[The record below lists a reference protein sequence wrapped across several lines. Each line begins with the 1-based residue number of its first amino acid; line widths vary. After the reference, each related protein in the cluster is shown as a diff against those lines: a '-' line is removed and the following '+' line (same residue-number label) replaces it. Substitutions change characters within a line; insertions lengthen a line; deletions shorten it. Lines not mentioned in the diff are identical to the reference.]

1 MIKLENVNKYFNRHK
16 KNELHVINNTSLTLE
31 DKGLVALLG
40 PSGCGKTTL
49 LNTIGGL
56 DKANSGNI
64 YINGERISKRSV
76 SKVDK
81 IRNLNIGYIFQDY
94 YLVNNMTVFDNVALV
109 LKINGIN
116 DKNEITKR
124 VNYVLDKVGMYR
136 YRNRYA
142 NMLSGGERQRVGI
155 ARAIV
160 KDPSI
165 IIADEPTGNLDSKN
179 TIEVMN
185 IIKAISKDRLVILV
199 THETELADFYASRIL
214 KIEDGKIIGDTINEH
229 DNELDYR
236 LENKIYLKD
245 IEKHNIL
252 SDENIDVNYY
262 SDNNEKINITLV
274 VKNGNI
280 YIESNN
286 KVEVIDNSS
295 GIELVDDHYKKMSKD
310 IYQEYKF
317 DFDSVIDKNIKKR
330 YTSIFNPIT
339 LIKNGFNKVI
349 SYSVAKKLLLVGFFL
364 SGVFI
369 TYSVSSLFGINNIE
383 DKNFVNMN
391 KNYLVVDS
399 SKLNVDNFL
408 KYEKDE
414 NINYILPGNS
424 LISLK
429 IKYDDYY
436 QSMNYSDNINGSMS
450 SINMISEKDIIK
462 GRMPNSSKEI
472 VIDRLVFDN
481 YYNDLYPI
489 MLGINEPE
497 NLFNRSLSIGKME
510 GFEIVGVVD
519 MGSPSI
525 YVNESEFVNII
536 YNTDVLY
543 DYSDIDYDIGYS
555 SYDVVETTSDISLYD
570 IDLFKDKITLSSGNN
585 PKDYEVI
592 VNEKYKE
599 LYELNKTVDTKV
611 NGKKLKV
618 VGYYKSEDVNY
629 MLTNNNTIKYD
640 IVSKGKDMY
649 LSVKD
654 KDKALKDYRNMG
666 LNIKD
671 SYTYSRDKYIKD
683 RTSSM
688 ASTLI
693 FSVVVLS
700 ISLIEIYLMMRS
712 SFLSR
717 IKEVGIYRAI
727 GMKKLDI
734 YKMFTGEIIA
744 ISTIG
749 SMTGVLFTS
758 YIIYQLTTVSYYA
771 NKFLVNGYTILTVVI
786 LVYLFNLLVGL
797 LPCALTLRKT
807 PAEIMS
813 RNDI

>member
-16 KNELHVINNTSLTLE
+16 KNQIHVINNTSLTLE

-49 LNTIGGL
+49 LNAIGGL
-56 DKANSGNI
+56 DKINSGKI
-64 YINGERISKRSV
+64 YINGERISRRSV
-76 SKVDK
+76 SKIDK

-94 YLVNNMTVFDNVALV
+94 YLVNNMTVFDNIALV

-124 VNYVLDKVGMYR
+124 VNYVLNKVGMYR

-179 TIEVMN
+179 TIEIMN

-214 KIEDGKIIGDTINEH
+214 KIEDGTIIDDIMNEH

-236 LENKIYLKD
+236 LDNKIYLKD
-245 IEKHNIL
+245 LDKHNVL
-252 SDENIDVNYY
+252 SDENININYY
-262 SDNNEKINITLV
+262 GDNDNKIDIRIV
-274 VKNGNI
+274 VKNSNI

-295 GIELVDDHYKKMSKD
+295 SIELVDDHYKKISKN

-330 YTSIFNPIT
+330 YSSIFNPIS
-339 LIKNGFNKVI
+339 LIKNGFKKVI
-349 SYSVAKKLLLVGFFL
+349 NYSTVKKLLLVGFLL
-364 SGVFI
+364 SGAFI
-369 TYSVSSLFGINNIE
+369 TYSVASLYGINNIQ
-383 DKNFVNMN
+383 DRNFVTMN

-399 SKLNVDNFL
+399 IKLSVDNFL
-408 KYEKDE
+408 KYEKDD
-414 NINYILPGNS
+414 NVNYILPGNS
-424 LISLK
+424 NISFNV
-429 IKYDDYY
+429 KYEDYY
-436 QSMNYSDNINGSMS
+436 QSMSYSDYITGSMS
-450 SINMISEKDIIK
+450 SINMISKDDIVL
-462 GRMPNSSKEI
+462 GRMPSNSKEI
-472 VIDRLVFDN
+472 VIDKLVFDN
-481 YYNDLYPI
+481 YSDNIYPS
-489 MLGINEPE
+489 MLGINTPDK
-497 NLFNRSLSIGKME
+497 LFGRKLSVGKIN
-510 GFEIVGVVD
+510 GYEIVGIVD
-519 MGSPSI
+519 LDSPSI
-525 YVNESEFVNII
+525 YVNDSEFVNLI
-536 YNTDVLY
+536 YNSSSINNTSMDNDMYYYDDVIEP
-543 DYSDIDYDIGYS
+543 DDS
-555 SYDVVETTSDISLYD
+555 ISLYD
-570 IDLFKDKITLSSGNN
+570 IELFKDKITINDKVSL
-585 PKDYEVI
+585 KDYEVI
-592 VNEKYKE
+592 VNKKYKD
-599 LYELNKTVDTKV
+599 LYELNKTIDTKV
-611 NGKKLKV
+611 NDKKLKV
-618 VGYYKSEDVNY
+618 VGYYKSDDIDY

-640 IVSKGKDMY
+640 IISKGKDLY

-654 KDKALKDYRNMG
+654 KDKALKEYSSMG

-671 SYTYSRDKYIKD
+671 SYSYSKDKYMKTRMESMSTILI
-683 RTSSM
+683 SSVII
-688 ASTLI
+688 LI
-693 FSVVVLS
+693 
-700 ISLIEIYLMMRS
+700 ISLVEIYLMMRS

-727 GMKKLDI
+727 GMKRIDI

-749 SMTGVLFTS
+749 SMIGVFFSS

-771 NKFLVNGYTILTVVI
+771 NKFLINGYTILTVVI
-786 LVYLFNLLVGL
+786 IVYVFNLLVGL
-797 LPCALTLRKT
+797 LPCALTIRKT